1 MKWTLG
7 KSALLLSLR
16 FPSSPMSSF
25 PFCSALSLFSS
36 FLFSSAF
43 FTSRDLRF
51 GFSRDLRFGFSRD
64 LRFGFS
70 RVLHIG
76 FSLDLRFG
84 LRLRQ
89 AMSFQRFLEVFRS
102 SYQKFDCLYQNCVII
117 LDASVNHQQNEHI
130 FQSFSSFWLLF
141 RAWAT
146 PLFLSAAFLEI
157 LRFSWE
163 KFLRQPDLQGDCYG
177 TFLAFVSQFHHHYE

>member
-51 GFSRDLRFGFSRD
+51 GFSRD
-64 LRFGFS
+64 
-70 RVLHIG
+70 LHIG

-146 PLFLSAAFLEI
+146 PLFPSAAFLEI
-157 LRFSWE
+157 LRFSWV